1 MPPRSGAGGFPI
13 SVSGIRGHR
22 MGDAGK
28 KKAARRTNE
37 WHVRHCLLPSISCGS
52 VQRVSFR
59 RRQRQSNATQTEKE
73 RLVAIVAPYQS
84 GKLPDV
90 IGNTAPDAF
99 ALILLT
105 SMIVAVA
112 F

>member
-1 MPPRSGAGGFPI
+1 MARSSLLAPI
-13 SVSGIRGHR
+13 DLLRICPE
-22 MGDAGK
+22 GK
-28 KKAARRTNE
+28 LQKKAA
-37 WHVRHCLLPSISCGS
+37 SIK
-52 VQRVSFR
+52 R
-59 RRQRQSNATQTEKE
+59 NANKKQ